1 MTFPQFAEALE
12 QLGRAEVELVV
23 VGMASAILQ
32 GAPMLTND
40 VDIVHR
46 RTPENV
52 ARLLRVLEDLDA
64 VYRTD
69 RRRIRPTAL
78 YLLGPGHNLFE
89 TRVGD
94 LDCLGTIDE
103 GLGYEQL
110 EPDSIVVDLGG
121 GVRCHALSL
130 ARVIDIKRRAG
141 RPKDVAA
148 LPVLVATL
156 DEISKRNAL

>member
-1 MTFPQFAEALE
+1 MTLPQFPEALDE
-12 QLGRAEVELVV
+12 LARAEVELVV

-52 ARLLRVLEDLDA
+52 ARLLRVLETLDA

-69 RRRIRPTAL
+69 RRRLRPQASI
-78 YLLGPGHNLFE
+78 LLGPGHNLFD
-89 TRVGD
+89 TRVGQ

-103 GLGYEQL
+103 GLGYDEL
-110 EPDSIVVDLGG
+110 EPDSVVIDFGD
-121 GVRCHALSL
+121 GVHCRALSL
-130 ARVIDIKRRAG
+130 PRLIEIKRRAG
-141 RPKDVAA
+141 RPKDLAA
-148 LPVLVATL
+148 LPALVATL
-156 DEISKRNAL
+156 DEIRKRNA